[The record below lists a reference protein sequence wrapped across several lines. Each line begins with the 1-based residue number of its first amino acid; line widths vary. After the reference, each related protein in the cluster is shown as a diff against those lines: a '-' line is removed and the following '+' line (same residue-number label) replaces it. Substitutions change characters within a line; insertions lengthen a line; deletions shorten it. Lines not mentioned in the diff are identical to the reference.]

1 MSNALALAAVAKCIK
16 AQLMAFLANHNASG
30 VIGSLDVS
38 ILSPGQI
45 NPANITNNQLNI
57 FAYQVTP
64 NPGWCQD
71 DLPLRSAQGDLLKR
85 PLLALDLHFLITAY
99 AKDEAHADA
108 LLGYAAQ
115 YFHTTPVLTR
125 KDIQQLEVSWLAG
138 SALEKGLAG
147 AGLSAQAEL
156 IKISP
161 QPMSSEEISKLWAA
175 FQAQYRPTI
184 AYQASVVLIESD
196 GAARTPLPVLT
207 IGPDDR
213 GVVAQPNLEPPF
225 PMLLDVVFPQNQP
238 TGILDDTVEFR
249 GHHLEGSNV
258 LARFTNLKTK
268 TRLETP
274 SLQSHTAT
282 KISLKLSDA
291 QDLDQPLTPPEKVW
305 SVGTYSFVFHVQRP
319 GETYRRMTNT
329 LVFSLAPKVESLSL
343 AITAGE
349 LVAEADCKPE
359 VRPDQS
365 ISLIVGDFEV
375 LAEPRPTQTGHITF
389 VKEKV
394 KDRLKSGEKCVCRLR
409 VDGVESHFIDRTKTP
424 LVFDPAAAKTIT

>member
-45 NPANITNNQLNI
+45 NPATVANNQLNI

-64 NPGWCQD
+64 NPGSCQD

-85 PLLALDLHFLITAY
+85 PILALDLHFLITAY
-99 AKDEAHADA
+99 AKDEAHAEA

-125 KDIQQLEVSWLAG
+125 KEIKKLEDNWLAG
-138 SALEKGLAG
+138 SALEKGLAE

-156 IKISP
+156 IKITP
-161 QPMSSEEISKLWAA
+161 QPMSSEEISKLWSA

-196 GAARTPLPVLT
+196 EASRTPLPVLT

-213 GVVAQPNLEPPF
+213 GVAVQPNLLPPF
-225 PMLLDVVFPQNQP
+225 PMLLDAVFPQNQP
-238 TGILDDTVEFR
+238 TGILDDTIELL
-249 GHHLEGSNV
+249 GHQLEGSNV

-268 TRLETP
+268 TRLETT

-291 QDLDQPLTPPEKVW
+291 KDPTQPAVPPEKAW
-305 SVGTYSFVFHVQRP
+305 SVGTYSFVFLVQRP
-319 GETYRRMTNT
+319 GETYRRMTNA
-329 LVFSLAPKVESLSL
+329 LVLSLAPKVESLSL
-343 AITAGE
+343 AIASEE

-375 LAEPRPTQTGHITF
+375 LAEPRAAQTGHITF
-389 VKEKV
+389 VKKKV
-394 KDRLKSGEKCVCRLR
+394 EGRLKSGEDYVCRLR

-424 LVFDPAAAKTIT
+424 LAFDPSAVQTIS

>member
-16 AQLMAFLANHNASG
+16 AQLMAFLANHNASS

-45 NPANITNNQLNI
+45 SPATVANNQLNI
-57 FAYQVTP
+57 FAYQVAP

-71 DLPLRSAQGDLLKR
+71 ELPLRSAQGDLLKR

-99 AKDEAHADA
+99 AKDEAHAEA

-125 KDIQQLEVSWLAG
+125 KEIKQLETSWVAG
-138 SALEKGLAG
+138 SALEKGLAE

-161 QPMSSEEISKLWAA
+161 HPMSSEEISKLWAA

-196 GAARTPLPVLT
+196 GASRTPLPVLT

-213 GVVAQPNLEPPF
+213 GVAAQPNLEPPF
-225 PMLLDVVFPQNQP
+225 PMLLDIVFPQNRP
-238 TGILDDTVEFR
+238 TGILDDTIELR

-258 LARFTNLKTK
+258 LAQFTNLKTK
-268 TRLETP
+268 TRLETT

-291 QDLDQPLTPPEKVW
+291 KDPAQPAIPAAKAW
-305 SVGTYSFVFHVQRP
+305 SVGAYSFVFLVQRP
-319 GETYRRMTNT
+319 GETYQRMTNA
-329 LVFSLAPKVESLSL
+329 LAFSLAPKVESLSL

-375 LAEPRPTQTGHITF
+375 LAEPRTAQTGHITF
-389 VKEKV
+389 TKEKV
-394 KDRLKSGEKCVCRLR
+394 GDRLKSGEKYVCRLR

-424 LVFDPAAAKTIT
+424 LAFDPSALRTIS